1 MVSGI
6 AAVGRIYISLSTLN
20 HRKMIMNKKLT
31 IGVIAMSLLGVMCLL
46 LLFNRHQ
53 RLKPKLLF
61 SLRSEECGQLT
72 FGAPEVPWQY
82 ICWTHPVNSLCRKHG
97 FTEGPFFATFEKKVV
112 RFRLDRFMGH
122 HGDIE
127 CVPGEKGTVYF
138 YQYHKRYEPI
148 VQEP

>member
-1 MVSGI
+1 MKKGLLATVVGI
-6 AAVGRIYISLSTLN
+6 SV
-20 HRKMIMNKKLT
+20 
-31 IGVIAMSLLGVMCLL
+31 LGIICFTVLIW
-46 LLFNRHQ
+46 NHQ
-53 RLKPKLLF
+53 RLTPKLLF
-61 SLRSEECGQLT
+61 SLRSEECGQLM
-72 FGAPEVPWQY
+72 FGAPEIPWQY
-82 ICWTHPVNSLCRKHG
+82 ICWGYPVGGLCRKHG

-138 YQYHKRYEPI
+138 YQYHERYEPI